1 MQFTIPLNPVTKKNS
16 SRIINFGRIICP
28 FCKRKEHSK
37 VIPSKQYVDY
47 CEKCEPYLIKYKNLH
62 INYAVNVKLLYYM
75 KTKRK
80 VDLPNLQNGT
90 LDMLVDYGVLADD
103 NRNIVYST
111 DGSRV
116 LWDKENPRTEV
127 TIEPISEEMQWW
139 GKKEGGKKK

>member
-1 MQFTIPLNPVTKKNS
+1 MQFTISGNPITKKNS
-16 SRIINFGRIICP
+16 SRIVNVGTYH
-28 FCKRKEHSK
+28 KLL
-37 VIPSKQYVDY
+37 PSKQYEEY
-47 CEKCEPYLIKYKNLH
+47 EKSCLPYVHKYRNLH
-62 INYAVNVKLLYYM
+62 IDYPVNVKLLYYM

-80 VDLPNLQNGT
+80 VDLPNLINGT

-127 TIEPISEEMQWW
+127 TIDPIDEDMEWW
-139 GKKEGGKKK
+139 GKKEGRKKK

>member
-16 SRIINFGRIICP
+16 QQIIGIGKMCPVCGR
-28 FCKRKEHSK
+28 KAKT
-37 VIPSKQYVDY
+37 VILPSKKYEEY
-47 CEKCEPYLIKYKNLH
+47 EKECVFFMPRLEESISEP
-62 INYAVNVKLLYYM
+62 VNVRATYYM
-75 KTKRK
+75 KTKKK
-80 VDLPNLQNGT
+80 VDLTNLNEA
-90 LDMLVDYGVLADD
+90 LHDILVHYGVLADD

-139 GKKEGGKKK
+139 GKKEGGKEK